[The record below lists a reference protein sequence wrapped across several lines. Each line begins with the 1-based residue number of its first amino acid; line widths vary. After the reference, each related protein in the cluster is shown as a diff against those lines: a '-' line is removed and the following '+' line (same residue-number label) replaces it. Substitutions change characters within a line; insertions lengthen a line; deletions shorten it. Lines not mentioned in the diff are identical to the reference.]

1 MARQGIWDLLHRL
14 PGYPDGFVPQ
24 SLGAVNDAPSFVK
37 GADQTVLEDAGKQTV
52 TDWPAGLS
60 AGPSD
65 EAGRALTFQVSN
77 SNAALFSTP
86 PAISSTGTLTYT
98 PATHANGSAT
108 VTVSLQDNGGTANG
122 GLDSSAVQTF
132 TITVTAVNDAPTL
145 AAISDQTILEDAG
158 QQNIVLS
165 GNSTGAANESQT
177 LTVTVTDSGGTA
189 NGGVEAISRSF
200 VASVTPVNDP
210 PTLAS
215 LSDLTIE
222 EDAINQY
229 GVSLIGIGAG
239 SPNESQSLRVFM
251 SVSNP
256 ELLADLSLGYVSPNP
271 SGGITF
277 RPAPNAHGTAVV
289 SVTVQDDGGVS
300 NGGADSVSRSFEV
313 RVIPVNDPPHLTR
326 INQLMGAVEDTE
338 FAITHT
344 NLAAATDA
352 NDVDRDVILFRI
364 ENVLAGTLSKGG
376 TPFQPGLTVLA
387 PGETLLWKPPANAN
401 GEISGFAARAFD
413 GKAVSAS
420 AVGVRIQ
427 VAGQNDPP
435 VLAAISDQNIAE
447 DGMLLLDVAIDD
459 AETAAKDLIVSAESS
474 NTNLVS
480 RDHILFGGLGKARR
494 MIIVPTADQNGT
506 ATLTVT
512 VTDGDGLSTS
522 RVFTLTVQPAN
533 DAPTLTSVNTLVGA
547 RKDTA
552 FTISYATL
560 ALAANEMDVDGDLV
574 SFRIEVVSTGTLTK
588 GGSLVT
594 AGTTLLAQGKTLVW
608 TPTADARGT
617 VVAFA
622 IKAYD
627 GKATSAVPVP
637 VEVNVLRP
645 NQART
650 LTRVNPLAGA
660 SLGETYVINYTDLQS
675 DAADAD
681 GHVISFQLREV
692 RNGSL
697 TVGGTN
703 VLAESTTLAPGG
715 EWVWTPSSNG
725 VATAFKVK
733 ADDGLGVSVAIS
745 EQTAVIGAFVADLS
759 GKTDAGAAYIFSQI
773 GTNWTEQSKLTA
785 SRGAAF
791 DRFGSSVA
799 VSGDTVVI
807 EDAEA

>member
-1 MARQGIWDLLHRL
+1 M
-14 PGYPDGFVPQ
+14 
-24 SLGAVNDAPSFVK
+24 NDAPSFVK

-522 RVFTLTVQPAN
+522 RIFTLTVQPAN

-594 AGTTLLAQGKTLVW
+594 AGTTLLAQGKTL
-608 TPTADARGT
+608 
-617 VVAFA
+617 
-622 IKAYD
+622 
-627 GKATSAVPVP
+627 
-637 VEVNVLRP
+637 
-645 NQART
+645 
-650 LTRVNPLAGA
+650 
-660 SLGETYVINYTDLQS
+660 
-675 DAADAD
+675 
-681 GHVISFQLREV
+681 
-692 RNGSL
+692 
-697 TVGGTN
+697 
-703 VLAESTTLAPGG
+703 
-715 EWVWTPSSNG
+715 VWTPSSNG

>member
-1 MARQGIWDLLHRL
+1 
-14 PGYPDGFVPQ
+14 
-24 SLGAVNDAPSFVK
+24 
-37 GADQTVLEDAGKQTV
+37 
-52 TDWPAGLS
+52 
-60 AGPSD
+60 
-65 EAGRALTFQVSN
+65 
-77 SNAALFSTP
+77 
-86 PAISSTGTLTYT
+86 
-98 PATHANGSAT
+98 
-108 VTVSLQDNGGTANG
+108 
-122 GLDSSAVQTF
+122 
-132 TITVTAVNDAPTL
+132 
-145 AAISDQTILEDAG
+145 
-158 QQNIVLS
+158 VLS

-522 RVFTLTVQPAN
+522 RIFTLTVQPAN

-594 AGTTLLAQGKTLVW
+594 AGTTLLAQGKTL
-608 TPTADARGT
+608 
-617 VVAFA
+617 
-622 IKAYD
+622 
-627 GKATSAVPVP
+627 
-637 VEVNVLRP
+637 
-645 NQART
+645 
-650 LTRVNPLAGA
+650 
-660 SLGETYVINYTDLQS
+660 
-675 DAADAD
+675 
-681 GHVISFQLREV
+681 
-692 RNGSL
+692 
-697 TVGGTN
+697 
-703 VLAESTTLAPGG
+703 
-715 EWVWTPSSNG
+715 VWTPSSNG

>member
-1 MARQGIWDLLHRL
+1 
-14 PGYPDGFVPQ
+14 
-24 SLGAVNDAPSFVK
+24 VNDAPSFVK

-522 RVFTLTVQPAN
+522 RIFTLTVQPAN

-594 AGTTLLAQGKTLVW
+594 AGTTLLAQGKTL
-608 TPTADARGT
+608 
-617 VVAFA
+617 
-622 IKAYD
+622 
-627 GKATSAVPVP
+627 
-637 VEVNVLRP
+637 
-645 NQART
+645 
-650 LTRVNPLAGA
+650 
-660 SLGETYVINYTDLQS
+660 
-675 DAADAD
+675 
-681 GHVISFQLREV
+681 
-692 RNGSL
+692 
-697 TVGGTN
+697 
-703 VLAESTTLAPGG
+703 
-715 EWVWTPSSNG
+715 VWTPSSNG